1 MNSRSKS
8 NGMTVSALQASIEEA
23 LTERA
28 YLRDLIIR
36 NNDIQYLE
44 RIKKESTRD
53 GDSSSSQSLSSLYE
67 EIEKETLERDY
78 LMKEYLSLTEE
89 NDDIN
94 ITLDKLIEEKDKCCS
109 DIERANAELKS
120 CRELIDFLVLERD
133 EMSKEL
139 DTKSKLLECYNEL
152 FNKDRMFHFRE
163 AKKK

>member
-8 NGMTVSALQASIEEA
+8 NEMTVSALQASIEEA

-28 YLRDLIIR
+28 YLRDLIMR

-44 RIKKESTRD
+44 RIKKESARN
-53 GDSSSSQSLSSLYE
+53 GDSLSSQSLSSLYE

-94 ITLDKLIEEKDKCCS
+94 ITLDKLI
-109 DIERANAELKS
+109 
-120 CRELIDFLVLERD
+120 
-133 EMSKEL
+133 
-139 DTKSKLLECYNEL
+139 
-152 FNKDRMFHFRE
+152 
-163 AKKK
+163 

>member
-1 MNSRSKS
+1 MFP
-8 NGMTVSALQASIEEA
+8 
-23 LTERA
+23 
-28 YLRDLIIR
+28 
-36 NNDIQYLE
+36 
-44 RIKKESTRD
+44 
-53 GDSSSSQSLSSLYE
+53 SQSLSSLYE

-120 CRELIDFLVLERD
+120 CKELIDFLVLERD

-139 DTKSKLLECYNEL
+139 DTKSKLLECYGAL
-152 FNKDRMFHFRE
+152 FNKDHMFHFIDTE
-163 AKKK
+163 K